1 MKSNGEYDWKFS
13 VIGGVSRVNITSG
26 EDIAHLDELDRKLWT
41 VLSCPVKGL
50 ELDERSLAMVD
61 REGDGVI
68 RVDDVLA
75 AARWLV
81 SVLKDPECLMEG
93 GNALPLSVLNQENGE
108 GKVLHDTIRFMLEK
122 MSLGG
127 DSITL
132 ADVESFIEGFTENPF
147 NGDGVITVA
156 SASEESQK
164 KIIREIIDTVG
175 GVKDLS
181 GEDGVDAAKVGEFYA
196 ALQEFVSWKE
206 AGDAAAEGVF
216 PFGEDTAAAL
226 DATLAIKD
234 KVDDYFIRCALAVFD
249 AGSAPALDV
258 SVDSIRAISG
268 QDLTACRNQI
278 ASYPLSKVNPSG
290 ELNLRT
296 GINPVWQ
303 ATVTAFREKVAGKIL
318 PQADIM
324 TEKQWKEILARFD
337 AFVAWE
343 GSANGAAVQSLG
355 YERAGAIL
363 AEDGKES
370 LLQLIA
376 RDSSLGE
383 SVAEFRKVEKLL
395 HLFRDFIHL
404 LNNFVTFK
412 DFYSPYGD
420 LKADFQA
427 GTLYIDQRSCD
438 LCIKVADMA
447 VHTAMAPM
455 SGMFLLYCQCVSRK
469 NSVTMTI
476 VAAVT
481 DGETANLREG
491 KNAIFYDRAGEVWDA
506 TVIKVVDNPISIREA
521 FWAPYRRFAD
531 FIGKSI
537 NKVAADRESKVIDKG
552 IGEIAKA
559 GENLA
564 AGSEAAKAGT
574 PVPAQGGDADGK
586 KPFDIAR
593 FAGLFAMVS
602 MALTTVADFF
612 LKVFKGVAG
621 LDWWQVLIVFVGLL
635 LLISGPSM
643 FRTWLSLRKRNI
655 TPLLNANGWAIN
667 SKIIVNARFGATFT
681 SLAKMPVIPIADDP
695 FAGKKM
701 SAWKKSLL
709 WVLIFAALGVAAYF
723 IFRHTD
729 LNMSW
734 LWFWK

>member
-50 ELDERSLAMVD
+50 ELDEKSLAMVD

-81 SVLKDPECLMEG
+81 GVVNDPECLMEG
-93 GNALPLSVLNQENGE
+93 GGVLSLSVLNRENGE
-108 GKVLHDTIRFMLEK
+108 GKVLHDTIRLILEK

-132 ADVESFIEGFTENPF
+132 ADVESFLEGFAGNPF

-164 KIIREIIDTVG
+164 KIIQEIIGTVG
-175 GVKDLS
+175 SVKDLS

-226 DATLAIKD
+226 DATLAVKD

-268 QDLTACRNQI
+268 QDLTTCRSQI

-303 ATVTAFREKVAGKIL
+303 AAVATFREKVAEKIL

-324 TEKQWKEILARFD
+324 TEEQWKGILARFD
-337 AFVAWE
+337 AFVTWE
-343 GSANGAAVQSLG
+343 GSAKGAVVQQLG
-355 YERAGAIL
+355 YERAKTIL
-363 AEDGKES
+363 GEDGKES
-370 LLQLIA
+370 LLELIA
-376 RDSSLGE
+376 RDLSLGE
-383 SVAEFRKVEKLL
+383 SVADFRKVEKLL

-412 DFYSPYGD
+412 EFYSPCGD

-438 LCIKVADMA
+438 LCMKVADMA

-469 NSVTMTI
+469 NSATMTI

-506 TVIKVVDNPISIREA
+506 RVTKVVDNPISIREA
-521 FWAPYRRFAD
+521 FWAPYRKFSD

-537 NKVAADRESKVIDKG
+537 SRMAADRESKVIEKG
-552 IGEIAKA
+552 IGDITKA

-564 AGSEAAKAGT
+564 AGSAAASAGTAAGT
-574 PVPAQGGDADGK
+574 PVQGGGADGK
-586 KPFDIAR
+586 HSFDIAK

-602 MALTTVADFF
+602 MALTTIMGFF
-612 LKVFKGVAG
+612 LNIFEDIVA
-621 LDWWQVLIVFVGLL
+621 LKWWQVLLVLAGLM

-643 FRTWLSLRKRNI
+643 FKAWLSLRKRNI

-667 SKIIVNARFGATFT
+667 SKIIVNARFGATLT
-681 SLAKMPVIPIADDP
+681 SLAKMPVISIADDP

-701 SAWKKSLL
+701 SAGKKILL
-709 WVLIFAALGVAAYF
+709 WILFIAVLGAAAYF
-723 IFRHTD
+723 SVGYFG
-729 LNMSW
+729 L
-734 LWFWK
+734 K